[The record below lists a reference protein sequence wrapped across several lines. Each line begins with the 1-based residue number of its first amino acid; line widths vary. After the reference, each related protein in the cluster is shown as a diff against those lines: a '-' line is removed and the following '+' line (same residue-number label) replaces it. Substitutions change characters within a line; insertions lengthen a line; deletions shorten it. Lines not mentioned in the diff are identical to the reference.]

1 MFFLRGISELLSV
14 VILTVVII
22 SGSLVFTNLSHQRI
36 FTNSQSV
43 SEALD
48 ESKKQASELIG
59 KISLSKD
66 VQKSN
71 LFLINYGNDDISID
85 QVFVDNVLNSASIEV
100 TSVDNKTS
108 FGNILPSLGS
118 NSTVNLHVDKPYQSK
133 IILVT
138 DSGNSYTFFP

>member
-1 MFFLRGISELLSV
+1 MRGISELLSV